1 MAVAWVL
8 LFGAPTAAGAL
19 AARRRYGPDDP
30 GRASAARAWQGFAA
44 GLVSNGVGALT
55 VTMLG
60 TGTTAL
66 MLKSAWVRDW
76 LYHGQHL
83 TASAVYGRE
92 LDASQDGRAMPRSA
106 LSCRHRGPHGRGR
119 LKDGQHDRSAHQM
132 VAPAFEEPSRGEH
145 GGRAGPATRATRRTL
160 HCRQAAVAARPC
172 EPPPSRAR
180 ESG

>member
-1 MAVAWVL
+1 MALAWAL
-8 LFGAPTAAGAL
+8 LFGAPAAAGAL

-30 GRASAARAWQGFAA
+30 GRPSAVSAWQAFAA

-55 VTMLG
+55 ATALG

-92 LDASQDGRAMPRSA
+92 LYASQDVAFYAVICVAFPIIGSIMGTLGSGMARMT
-106 LSCRHRGPHGRGR
+106 GPPANDDGPPGPPGHGPVPAPSNDGR
-119 LKDGQHDRSAHQM
+119 L
-132 VAPAFEEPSRGEH
+132 
-145 GGRAGPATRATRRTL
+145 AGTGAD
-160 HCRQAAVAARPC
+160 
-172 EPPPSRAR
+172 
-180 ESG
+180 